1 MAQLLV
7 CRSLAAILI
16 SGSEQESVLV
26 QGPQMQPFACGEKRE
41 VRGRVLC
48 IEAITLHTWEQRILH
63 AQWAAI
69 KVSLSLSVWHPVAT
83 RDSCGDGMMQLQ
95 SFKTTT
101 TPHIT
106 RGTNGSCMKF
116 TYSQMNEKTRCCLFW
131 ILLMMCGS
139 FVFHV
144 KYSPTEQQWDASGMA
159 KLPSLQGTIL
169 TICSSFCA
177 RGIH

>member
-26 QGPQMQPFACGEKRE
+26 QGPQMQPFACGERE
-41 VRGRVLC
+41 RGQGPC
-48 IEAITLHTWEQRILH
+48 TLYWGHHTSHMRAENTSCPVSRY
-63 AQWAAI
+63 
-69 KVSLSLSVWHPVAT
+69 KGVSLSQCVTPSGHSGLLRWWDDAAAE
-83 RDSCGDGMMQLQ
+83 LQ
-95 SFKTTT
+95 NNHNTS
-101 TPHIT
+101 HYQRNQWVLQVYI
-106 RGTNGSCMKF
+106 
-116 TYSQMNEKTRCCLFW
+116 YSQMNENVVCLFW